1 MDDWRLINVELDVD
15 VELNASAE
23 FDSAERRVALV
34 EKAADAVENAAAGGW
49 PGGEEGLWW
58 WRERTMTVRVWWRVP
73 WRRGR
78 AGARRGGVDMKV
90 R

>member
-1 MDDWRLINVELDVD
+1 MDDWRLINAEVDVD

-49 PGGEEGLWW
+49 PGGEEGW
-58 WRERTMTVRVWWRVP
+58 
-73 WRRGR
+73 
-78 AGARRGGVDMKV
+78 
-90 R
+90 